1 MRRFRI
7 IKETSMCFG
16 KLKRLLLLLLL
27 LWLNLFEIGQTMG
40 YLELGY
46 PILISLSSQM
56 LIVQI
61 RVRLK
66 AVISSHI
73 GIKL

>member
-16 KLKRLLLLLLL
+16 KLKRLLLIL

-46 PILISLSSQM
+46 PILISLTSQM